1 MTGFRIFSQRPIVGE
16 WKDGTQQYFD
26 AEYSYEWWRRM
37 QDMRLDS
44 SGGRNFDKLGE
55 TEYQKLAEKYG
66 ASYLVLSS
74 KISLGLSK
82 TYDNNQYSVYQL
94 GDSQK

>member
-1 MTGFRIFSQRPIVGE
+1 
-16 WKDGTQQYFD
+16 
-26 AEYSYEWWRRM
+26 
-37 QDMRLDS
+37 
-44 SGGRNFDKLGE
+44 RNFDKLGK